1 LIARVVTALVFGAV
15 LIGAVFL
22 LPPLGA
28 AGVFALLWLG
38 GAWEWGAFARF
49 AGMTRIAYLALVAAV
64 MLSAPYWL
72 RGEAAFGG
80 LLSVAVLWW
89 GTALVSLMS
98 YRAPIPPAITAA
110 TGFLV
115 LVPGWYTIA
124 YMLAYAP
131 GGAALIF
138 VALLVVWSADVGAF
152 FSGRWLGRTKLAP
165 RVSPG
170 KTWEG
175 VAGGAVFAALVGGG
189 AGYALALPTLLFAL
203 LAVASALVSVVGDL
217 TVSRFKRNVGL
228 KDSGHWL
235 PGHGGVLDRI
245 DSLTAALPA
254 YALGLKLTGLV
265 P

>member
-1 LIARVVTALVFGAV
+1 MARVVTALVFGAV
-15 LIGAVFL
+15 LVGALLL
-22 LPPLGA
+22 LPPVGA

-38 GAWEWGAFARF
+38 GVWEWGAFARF
-49 AGMTRIAYLALVAAV
+49 AGVSRIAYTFLVGAV

-72 RGEAAFGG
+72 QGKAAFGG
-80 LLSVAVLWW
+80 LLWVAALWW
-89 GTALVSLMS
+89 GAALASLLC
-98 YRAPIPPAITAA
+98 YRAPLASSVAAA

-115 LVPGWYTIA
+115 LIPGWCTIA
-124 YMLAYAP
+124 YLLAHTP
-131 GGAALIF
+131 GGAALTL
-138 VALLVVWSADVGAF
+138 VALLVVWGADVGAF

-175 VAGGAVFAALVGGG
+175 VAGGAVLAALVGWG
-189 AGYALALPTLLFAL
+189 AGRALALPMLMFAL
-203 LAVASALVSVVGDL
+203 LALATALVSVVGDL

-254 YALGLKLTGLV
+254 YALGLKLAGLV